1 LPEKTVVFF
10 GDPLLKNLILT
21 IFVRFSATFDY
32 LSQKITKFVL
42 YNIVVKHISYE
53 SFMSKKHVS
62 ELKPLEEI
70 LSVWDVLTPDERQ
83 FISNNYTVHY
93 FKKNEMIHCEG
104 DKPTHMM
111 LLASG
116 KLKVYKEGVGS
127 RSQIIRMLKPG
138 EYFSYRAIIAND
150 EYSTNVMAFEA
161 STVYMIKS
169 DIFISILRHNNA
181 FCYRF
186 LEELS
191 TDLAASD
198 ARTVNLTQK
207 HIRGRLAE
215 ALLQL
220 QKKYGLEED
229 GATISM
235 YLSREDLANLS
246 NMTTSN
252 AIRTLANFVNEH
264 VIAMD
269 GRKLKIIDEERL
281 RKISKMG

>member
-1 LPEKTVVFF
+1 MAK
-10 GDPLLKNLILT
+10 KN
-21 IFVRFSATFDY
+21 
-32 LSQKITKFVL
+32 
-42 YNIVVKHISYE
+42 
-53 SFMSKKHVS
+53 VS

-83 FISNNYTVHY
+83 FVRNNYTVHF
-93 FKKNEMIHCEG
+93 FKKNEIIHCEG

-111 LLASG
+111 ILASG
-116 KLKVYKEGVGS
+116 KVKVYKEGVGS

-138 EYFSYRAIIAND
+138 EHFSYRAIIAND
-150 EYSTNVMAFEA
+150 VYSTNVMAFEA

-186 LEELS
+186 LEEIA

-220 QKKYGLEED
+220 FKKYGVEED
-229 GATISM
+229 GATINM

-281 RKISKMG
+281 RRISKLG

>member
-1 LPEKTVVFF
+1 MVK
-10 GDPLLKNLILT
+10 
-21 IFVRFSATFDY
+21 
-32 LSQKITKFVL
+32 
-42 YNIVVKHISYE
+42 KHISG
-53 SFMSKKHVS
+53 
-62 ELKPLEEI
+62 LRPIEEV

-83 FISNNYTVHY
+83 FVKNNHTVHY
-93 FKKNEMIHCEG
+93 FKKNEVIHHGG
-104 DKPTHMM
+104 DKPAHMM
-111 LLASG
+111 ILALG
-116 KLKVYKEGVGS
+116 KVKVTKEGVGGKP
-127 RSQIIRMLKPG
+127 QIIRMLRPG
-138 EYFSYRAIIAND
+138 EHFSYRGIIAND
-150 EYSTNVMAFEA
+150 VYSTTVVAFED
-161 STVYMIKS
+161 SVIYMIKA
-169 DIFISILRHNNA
+169 DIFLSILRHNNA

-215 ALLQL
+215 ALLFL
-220 QKKYGLEED
+220 KKNYGLEED
-229 GATISM
+229 CATISI

-252 AIRTLANFVNEH
+252 AIRTLSSFASEH

-281 RKISKMG
+281 IKISKMG

>member
-1 LPEKTVVFF
+1 MAK
-10 GDPLLKNLILT
+10 KN
-21 IFVRFSATFDY
+21 
-32 LSQKITKFVL
+32 
-42 YNIVVKHISYE
+42 
-53 SFMSKKHVS
+53 VS

-83 FISNNYTVHY
+83 FVRNNYTVHF
-93 FKKNEMIHCEG
+93 FKKNEIIHCEG

-111 LLASG
+111 ILASG

-138 EYFSYRAIIAND
+138 EHFSYRAIIAND

-161 STVYMIKS
+161 STVYMIKAE
-169 DIFISILRHNNA
+169 IFISILRHNNA

-186 LEELS
+186 LEEIAS
-191 TDLAASD
+191 DLAASD

-220 QKKYGLEED
+220 YKKYGVEED
-229 GATISM
+229 GATINM

-281 RKISKMG
+281 RRISKLG

>member
-1 LPEKTVVFF
+1 
-10 GDPLLKNLILT
+10 
-21 IFVRFSATFDY
+21 
-32 LSQKITKFVL
+32 VL
-42 YNIVVKHISYE
+42 YNIVVKHIS
-53 SFMSKKHVS
+53 FILKMAKKHVS

-83 FISNNYTVHY
+83 FVRNNYTIHY
-93 FKKNEMIHCEG
+93 YKKNEMIHCEG
-104 DKPTHMM
+104 EAPTHMM
-111 LLASG
+111 ILAEG
-116 KLKVYKEGVGS
+116 KVKVYKEGIGS

-138 EYFSYRAIIAND
+138 EHFGYRAIIAN
-150 EYSTNVMAFEA
+150 EPNNTNVMAFEE
-161 STVYMIKS
+161 SIVYMIRA
-169 DIFISILRHNNA
+169 DIFLSILRHNNA

-186 LEELS
+186 LEELA

-198 ARTVNLTQK
+198 ARTINLTQK

-215 ALLQL
+215 SLLQL
-220 QKKYGLEED
+220 FKKYGVEED

-264 VIAMD
+264 IIAMD

>member
-1 LPEKTVVFF
+1 M
-10 GDPLLKNLILT
+10 
-21 IFVRFSATFDY
+21 A
-32 LSQKITKFVL
+32 
-42 YNIVVKHISYE
+42 
-53 SFMSKKHVS
+53 KKHAPD
-62 ELKPLEEI
+62 LKPIEEI

-83 FISNNYTVHY
+83 FVRNNYTIHN
-93 FKKNEMIHCEG
+93 FKKNEMIHFEG
-104 DKPTHMM
+104 DRPTHMM
-111 LLASG
+111 ILASG

-138 EYFSYRAIIAND
+138 EHFSYRAIIAND
-150 EYSTNVMAFEA
+150 EYSTNVSAFEA
-161 STVYMIKS
+161 STVYMIKA

-186 LEELS
+186 LEEIAS
-191 TDLAASD
+191 DLAASD
-198 ARTVNLTQK
+198 TRTVNLTQK

-220 QKKYGLEED
+220 EKKYGLEED

-269 GRKLKIIDEERL
+269 GRKLKIIDVDRL